1 MSRISVRYTRVQ
13 RLHDVGGAREPA
25 ESRVRRGETAMQP
38 GAPNSSDADWFRSD
52 VMTFREG
59 MRWKYHRIVIASS
72 CCMRSAAVRA
82 MKERKERDTQKALHV
97 LHQCEHI

>member
-1 MSRISVRYTRVQ
+1 
-13 RLHDVGGAREPA
+13 
-25 ESRVRRGETAMQP
+25 MQP

-59 MRWKYHRIVIASS
+59 MRWKYHRIVIMLHALS
-72 CCMRSAAVRA
+72 CLVRA
-82 MKERKERDTQKALHV
+82 MKERKERDSQTALHV